1 MISAP
6 SECFRTNVLCQV
18 IDSYVFT
25 RSEAPECLGFD
36 WVPYA
41 RHMSTRYRCTL
52 CGNLTRFDVVRTT
65 RTSAYY
71 HYTTGGELSIED
83 ETILLDDLESVA
95 CRWCG
100 PTGKVEEYDGSV
112 DAS

>member
-1 MISAP
+1 MGVKSLGAK
-6 SECFRTNVLCQV
+6 
-18 IDSYVFT
+18 SYGGQVFT
-25 RSEAPECLGFD
+25 RSEASECSGFD

-41 RHMSTRYRCTL
+41 RNMSTRYRCTL
-52 CGNLTRFDVVRTT
+52 CGNLTRFDVVRTQ

-83 ETILLDDLESVA
+83 EKILLDDLESVA